1 MLFRIRENE
10 SAELSPLTLEKV
22 TEWNHSHFVTNLIF
36 DGQYLLVGDAIS
48 SVAVLVWSE
57 ERGRL
62 EADGRDYGPLW
73 PVSIESTG
81 NGIIG
86 ANVSLTARNR
96 ITFQY

>member
-62 EADGRDYGPLW
+62 EAAGRDYGPLW

-86 ANVSLTARNR
+86 ANVSLNARNR
-96 ITFQY
+96 ITFQN